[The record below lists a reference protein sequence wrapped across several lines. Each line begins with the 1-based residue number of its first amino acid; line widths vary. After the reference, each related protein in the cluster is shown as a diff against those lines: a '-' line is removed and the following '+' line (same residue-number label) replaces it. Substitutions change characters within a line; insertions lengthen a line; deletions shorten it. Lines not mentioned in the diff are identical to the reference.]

1 MLTGRRSVTNVV
13 PSSMALLL
21 HTIGD
26 SSVFLEVQQEVAR
39 ATDSASDLT
48 FRLKQLG
55 QQPLLLSL
63 YAETL
68 RFGVQ
73 IHIPRHTP
81 HQALNIGHRT
91 IPSNEVLIF
100 NTWLAHTD
108 KAVWNTRHGTH
119 PVEQFW
125 ARRFLIDPK
134 DADSGPIKSRHKVNS
149 DLSSGAEDNGKIR
162 YSTDGLEGAWIPY
175 GGETTVELL
184 ELNSLNWPLGGHH
197 ACPGRVLAKRIM
209 LLSCAT
215 MITKF
220 DIELLN
226 GSNQPNFGPSHFGL
240 GVQVPVSKVPFR
252 IRLRQH
258 VTSVP

>member
-1 MLTGRRSVTNVV
+1 MLIGRRSVTNVV

-26 SSVFLEVQQEVAR
+26 PSLFLEVQQEVAR
-39 ATDSASDLT
+39 ATDSASNLI
-48 FRLKQLG
+48 FRLKQLE

-81 HQALNIGHRT
+81 HQALNIGDQT
-91 IPSNEVLIF
+91 IPSNKVLIF

-108 KAVWNTRHGTH
+108 KAVWNTKHGTH
-119 PVEQFW
+119 PVDKFW

-134 DADSGPIKSRHKVNS
+134 DADSGPTKNRHKVNS
-149 DLSSGAEDNGKIR
+149 DLSSGAGDNNKVR

-175 GGETTVELL
+175 GGELIVELVR
-184 ELNSLNWPLGGHH
+184 LNSLN
-197 ACPGRVLAKRIM
+197 
-209 LLSCAT
+209 
-215 MITKF
+215 
-220 DIELLN
+220 
-226 GSNQPNFGPSHFGL
+226 
-240 GVQVPVSKVPFR
+240 
-252 IRLRQH
+252 
-258 VTSVP
+258 